1 MLIPMGIQNLYHEP
15 ATFNVVE
22 RTNVDKYIIATTW
35 REMGVGLSGR
45 SLEYSINY
53 QAMLVNGF
61 NGYDDGGVFSGK
73 SGLRIGR
80 QKGAESYIT
89 YPDFAGRVS
98 YYGYPALNLGFSAYL
113 AFDQAPSKFHKFEYF
128 IIFSDKGDVL
138 KIEVLNYNEN
148 YGAEICNKRWLKQ
161 FQKINTSSFLT
172 YNNSIDGISGATLS
186 VQSISANSWQVT
198 QKLKT
203 HLQLK

>member
-1 MLIPMGIQNLYHEP
+1 MHFKNDISKVATLIVAALLFFSFTSSYVLNARDWERIEKSTKALFNTDDFCFSEINTISKFG
-15 ATFNVVE
+15 ATRLF
-22 RTNVDKYIIATTW
+22 KI
-35 REMGVGLSGR
+35 
-45 SLEYSINY
+45 
-53 QAMLVNGF
+53 
-61 NGYDDGGVFSGK
+61 DD
-73 SGLRIGR
+73 
-80 QKGAESYIT
+80 
-89 YPDFAGRVS
+89 
-98 YYGYPALNLGFSAYL
+98 LGYL
-113 AFDQAPSKFHKFEYF
+113 AFDQAPSKFHKFEYYIVF
-128 IIFSDKGDVL
+128 NNKGDLL

>member
-1 MLIPMGIQNLYHEP
+1 M
-15 ATFNVVE
+15 
-22 RTNVDKYIIATTW
+22 
-35 REMGVGLSGR
+35 
-45 SLEYSINY
+45 
-53 QAMLVNGF
+53 
-61 NGYDDGGVFSGK
+61 
-73 SGLRIGR
+73 
-80 QKGAESYIT
+80 
-89 YPDFAGRVS
+89 
-98 YYGYPALNLGFSAYL
+98 
-113 AFDQAPSKFHKFEYF
+113 
-128 IIFSDKGDVL
+128 IFSDKGDIL

-186 VQSISANSWQVT
+186 AQRLSANSWQIT

>member
-1 MLIPMGIQNLYHEP
+1 MHFKNDISKVATLIVAALLFFSFTSSYVLSARDWGRIEKSTKALFNTDDFSFSEINTISKFG
-15 ATFNVVE
+15 ATRLF
-22 RTNVDKYIIATTW
+22 KI
-35 REMGVGLSGR
+35 
-45 SLEYSINY
+45 
-53 QAMLVNGF
+53 
-61 NGYDDGGVFSGK
+61 DD
-73 SGLRIGR
+73 
-80 QKGAESYIT
+80 
-89 YPDFAGRVS
+89 
-98 YYGYPALNLGFSAYL
+98 LGYL
-113 AFDQAPSKFHKFEYF
+113 AFDQAPSKFHKFEYYIVF
-128 IIFSDKGDVL
+128 NNKGDLL

-161 FQKINTSSFLT
+161 FQNINTSSFLT